1 MSQRDRVLLTL
12 NAGSSSLRL
21 ALFGDVEGGAPKA
34 LLRAAVSGSGGKG
47 TVGIQVQGPLA
58 AEAGQPPV
66 LDDLDDPREALP
78 GLLGW
83 LGDRWT
89 LAAAGHRVVHGG
101 AHHSGP
107 ARITPAL
114 VEELGLLQHW
124 APLHQ
129 PHDLAGIRALQAA
142 LPRTPQVACFDTAFH
157 HDISP
162 VARQLPLPSQA
173 LPPGMRRFGFHGLS
187 YEYIAG
193 QLPARVPGARRVIVA
208 HLGNGASLCALL
220 DGRSVDTTMGV
231 TPLEGLPM
239 GTRSGSVDPGL
250 LLGLISQGMPAEEL
264 QDLLYRRAGLLGV
277 SGLSSDMRQL
287 LASTAPSA
295 LLAVDLF
302 CTAVARQVA
311 GLGVSL
317 DGLDALVFT
326 GGIGQ
331 HAAPVR
337 ARVLERCAWL
347 GLRLDPAANA
357 RHGPCITQPGSPVSA
372 WVLPTDEESVIA
384 QQTAA
389 TLGLSSS

>member
-21 ALFGDVEGGAPKA
+21 ALFGDVEGGAPQA